1 MKHFN
6 YAVITLLLF
15 ILASV
20 TIAQERHF
28 GLGAR
33 FFF

>member
-20 TIAQERHF
+20 TIAQERRF